1 MSDVDDLYGLVAEFE
16 TPDELVSAAARARE
30 AGYRHLGAYTPF
42 PVHGLPEAIGF
53 RRTMLPLVVLI
64 GGILGAV
71 GGFTMQY
78 WISVIEYPLNIGGRP
93 LNSWPSFIPVTFEL
107 TVLVASLFAVLGM
120 LALNGLPT
128 PHHPL
133 FGVPQFA
140 RATRDRFFLTVQRRD
155 PRFEMKQTRQFLEDL
170 KPLGVYEV
178 PLRDAAT

>member
-1 MSDVDDLYGLVAEFE
+1 MSDAGDLYGLLAEFE
-16 TPDELVSAAARARE
+16 TPDALIRAAGRARE
-30 AGYRHLGAYTPF
+30 AGYRRLGAYTPF

-53 RRTMLPLVVLI
+53 RRTWLPLVVLV
-64 GGILGAV
+64 GGLLGAA
-71 GGFTMQY
+71 GGFAMQY
-78 WISVIEYPLNIGGRP
+78 WISVIEYPLNVGGRP

-133 FGVPQFA
+133 FGVPQFS
-140 RATRDRFFLTVQRRD
+140 RATRDRFFLSIQRRD
-155 PRFEMKQTRQFLEDL
+155 PGFDLTRTRQFLEDL

-178 PLRDAAT
+178 PL